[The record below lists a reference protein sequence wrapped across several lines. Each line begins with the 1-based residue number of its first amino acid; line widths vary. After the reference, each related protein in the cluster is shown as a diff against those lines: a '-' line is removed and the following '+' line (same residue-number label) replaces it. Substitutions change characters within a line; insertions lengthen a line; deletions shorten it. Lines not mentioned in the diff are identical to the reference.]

1 MIRPL
6 ALAVFALPLASCAI
20 IPDTPR
26 VGQEA
31 AAQGTPVKIRQSV
44 WAGDAILTPLAVTE
58 DSRCPQNA
66 RCVRAGELKVSTRI
80 TSTHWAQTAEMT
92 LGKPHEI
99 LGRTYTLVSGLPE
112 KQAERETDAGDYSFV
127 YERR

>member
-6 ALAVFALPLASCAI
+6 ALALIALPLASCAI

-26 VGQEA
+26 VGQDA
-31 AAQGTPVKIRQSV
+31 ASQGTPVGIGQSV

-58 DSRCPQNA
+58 DSRCPQNTN
-66 RCVRAGELKVSTRI
+66 CIRAGELKVSTRI
-80 TSTHWAQTAEMT
+80 TSTHWAQTAELT
-92 LGKPHEI
+92 LDKPHEI
-99 LGRTYTLVSGLPE
+99 LGRNYVLVSGVPE
-112 KQAERETDAGDYSFV
+112 KQADRETKSEEYRFV